1 VTSYQ
6 QRKSET
12 APDPKSGLARRAT
25 DTHLSGMH
33 IDEANSD
40 QAWQDWQE
48 ALQRQERESEPTQP
62 SPLE

>member
-12 APDPKSGLARRAT
+12 TPDPKSGLARRAT
-25 DTHLSGMH
+25 DTHLSGMR
-33 IDEANSD
+33 IEEADSD
-40 QAWQDWQE
+40 QAWKDWEDAVDQ
-48 ALQRQERESEPTQP
+48 QERDAEPTQP